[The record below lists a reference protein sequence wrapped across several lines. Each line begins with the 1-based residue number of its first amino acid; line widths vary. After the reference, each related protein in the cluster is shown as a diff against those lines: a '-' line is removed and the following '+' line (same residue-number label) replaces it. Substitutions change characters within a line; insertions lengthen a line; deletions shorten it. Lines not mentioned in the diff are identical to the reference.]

1 MHYKLLFLL
10 SAFPLIC
17 GPSDLLEKVNISVC
31 CWLTSNYQKSV
42 FYVHSIKHAI
52 VLLIQFGMGY
62 LVKGRN
68 IPPFCRE
75 SVSAKV
81 RFSPTQH
88 LWSDLC
94 SRIEWW
100 GRIQGRETTTS
111 FMLCWPGLAK
121 AKRVNKDTMHINT
134 HAFTHI
140 HKSRCVIFN
149 QNALND

>member
-1 MHYKLLFLL
+1 
-10 SAFPLIC
+10 
-17 GPSDLLEKVNISVC
+17 
-31 CWLTSNYQKSV
+31 
-42 FYVHSIKHAI
+42 
-52 VLLIQFGMGY
+52 MGY

-140 HKSRCVIFN
+140 HKSRCCHLQPKCTEWLDMSICFRDIFSGRIPWVISLPESVRVCEGPQSRWQAAFWRCHGTN
-149 QNALND
+149 NF